1 MHIRL
6 GEITKDARKY
16 KELIRAELAGY
27 TGVSEEQI
35 IKIEKNHTI
44 PD

>member
-1 MHIRL
+1 MLIRL
-6 GEITKDARKY
+6 GEIIKGAKEY

-44 PD
+44 PE